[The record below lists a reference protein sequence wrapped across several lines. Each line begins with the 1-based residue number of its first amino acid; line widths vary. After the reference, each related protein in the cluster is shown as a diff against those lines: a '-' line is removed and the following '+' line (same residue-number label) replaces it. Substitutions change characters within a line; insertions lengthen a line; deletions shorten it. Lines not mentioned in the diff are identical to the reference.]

1 MIRYSCDKKGFIA
14 CHITKSLPV
23 WTVTFQLYAMS
34 SLIKS

>member
-23 WTVTFQLYAMS
+23 WTVTFQLYAAVFFN
-34 SLIKS
+34 